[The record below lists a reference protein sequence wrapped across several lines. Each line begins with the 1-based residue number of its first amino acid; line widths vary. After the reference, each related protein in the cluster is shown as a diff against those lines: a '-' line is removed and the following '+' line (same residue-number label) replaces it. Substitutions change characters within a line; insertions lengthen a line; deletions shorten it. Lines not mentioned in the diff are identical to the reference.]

1 MRRVK
6 LRTAWS
12 PARRYPPRQRLP
24 VVATAGGG
32 RFRRKGYLRSCRGCL
47 PNTQLLQRGNVTAV
61 ANAGRPP
68 RTRAQARVTHRSHRR
83 PRGTRRRAR
92 RPRGGLSAGTR
103 PPLPNEK
110 ASGKHGLRGFLRGG
124 WLVTAPS
131 LEVRKEK
138 RQSNR
143 RRLEETGGT
152 AGSAGE
158 SRGAL
163 GRQDRPPRS
172 RAESDECRGAR
183 ARPRLISDR
192 CSRLCEGRREGELR
206 EGMGELRANLHL
218 FF

>member
-1 MRRVK
+1 MLADHLGR
-6 LRTAWS
+6 
-12 PARRYPPRQRLP
+12 
-24 VVATAGGG
+24 AT
-32 RFRRKGYLRSCRGCL
+32 K
-47 PNTQLLQRGNVTAV
+47 
-61 ANAGRPP
+61 
-68 RTRAQARVTHRSHRR
+68 ARVTHRSHRR

-103 PPLPNEK
+103 PPLRNEK

>member
-1 MRRVK
+1 M
-6 LRTAWS
+6 
-12 PARRYPPRQRLP
+12 QRLP
-24 VVATAGGG
+24 PKYAAITTGERNCGGECWQTTSDARPRLASPTGPIGAHVAHGGG
-32 RFRRKGYLRSCRGCL
+32 R
-47 PNTQLLQRGNVTAV
+47 V
-61 ANAGRPP
+61 ARAAAFPLAHGP
-68 RTRAQARVTHRSHRR
+68 RFVMR
-83 PRGTRRRAR
+83 RRRANT
-92 RPRGGLSAGTR
+92 GCG
-103 PPLPNEK
+103 
-110 ASGKHGLRGFLRGG
+110 GFLRGG
-124 WLVTAPS
+124 WLVTTPS

-172 RAESDECRGAR
+172 RAESDECRGVR
-183 ARPRLISDR
+183 ARPRLISDC
-192 CSRLCEGRREGELR
+192 CSRDQKSLLYEGRREGELR